1 MALYVITDG
10 NKNYI
15 RRDIDGKYVAAR
27 SRALADEFL
36 EKWKAEK
43 VLKNNL
49 TPKKRK
55 LYRVVEEDVG
65 FTVVKKSEQDQ
76 AEKPKEERKPEQ
88 LILSPQ
94 IEELRKKIED
104 VKKFIDDAEN
114 RRSELSDLLSNT
126 DKEIT
131 DIQHYIEFS
140 DINGEDIASTYNMLK
155 TRLKNRRQIKNEL
168 SVLRQLAECKM
179 DASMFGDLLT
189 VISDLDNK
197 TYVPR
202 VLTSLFS

>member
-65 FTVVKKSEQDQ
+65 FTVVKKPEQDQ

-94 IEELRKKIED
+94 IEELRKKIEG

-140 DINGEDIASTYNMLK
+140 DINGDDVASTYNMLK

>member
-65 FTVVKKSEQDQ
+65 FTVVKKPEQDQ
-76 AEKPKEERKPEQ
+76 VEKPKEERKPEQ

-94 IEELRKKIED
+94 IEELRKKIEG

>member
-65 FTVVKKSEQDQ
+65 FTVVKKPEQDQ
-76 AEKPKEERKPEQ
+76 AEKPKEEKKPEQ
-88 LILSPQ
+88 LLLSPQ
-94 IEELRKKIED
+94 IEELRKKIEG

>member
-65 FTVVKKSEQDQ
+65 FTVVKKPEQDQ

-88 LILSPQ
+88 LLLSPQ
-94 IEELRKKIED
+94 IEELRKKIEG

-140 DINGEDIASTYNMLK
+140 DINGEDITSTYNMLK

>member
-65 FTVVKKSEQDQ
+65 FTVVKKPEQDQ

-88 LILSPQ
+88 PILSPQ
-94 IEELRKKIED
+94 IEELRKKIEG

-140 DINGEDIASTYNMLK
+140 DINGDDVASTYNMLK

>member
-65 FTVVKKSEQDQ
+65 FTVVKKPEQDQ

-94 IEELRKKIED
+94 IEELRKKIEG

>member
-65 FTVVKKSEQDQ
+65 FTVVKNPEQDQ
-76 AEKPKEERKPEQ
+76 VEKPKEERKPEQ
-88 LILSPQ
+88 LLLSPQ
-94 IEELRKKIED
+94 IEELRKKIEG

-140 DINGEDIASTYNMLK
+140 DINGEDITSTYNMLK

>member
-65 FTVVKKSEQDQ
+65 FTVVKKPEQDQ

-94 IEELRKKIED
+94 IEELRKKIEG

-140 DINGEDIASTYNMLK
+140 DIDGEDITSTYNMLK

-168 SVLRQLAECKM
+168 SVLRQLADCKM

>member
-36 EKWKAEK
+36 EKWKDEK

-65 FTVVKKSEQDQ
+65 FTVVKKPEQDQ
-76 AEKPKEERKPEQ
+76 VEKPKEERKPEQ
-88 LILSPQ
+88 LLLSPQ
-94 IEELRKKIED
+94 IEELRKKIEG

>member
-15 RRDIDGKYVAAR
+15 RRDIDGKYVDAR

-55 LYRVVEEDVG
+55 FYRVVEEDVG
-65 FTVVKKSEQDQ
+65 FTVIKKPEQDQTENPKEETKSEQLTIS
-76 AEKPKEERKPEQ
+76 PKIK
-88 LILSPQ
+88 
-94 IEELRKKIED
+94 ELREKIEG
-104 VKKFIDDAEN
+104 VKKFIDDAES

-140 DINGEDIASTYNMLK
+140 DIDGDDIVSTYDMLK

-168 SVLRQLAECKM
+168 SILRQLAECKM

>member
-65 FTVVKKSEQDQ
+65 FTVVKKPEQDQ
-76 AEKPKEERKPEQ
+76 AEKPKEEKKPEQ
-88 LILSPQ
+88 LLLSPQ
-94 IEELRKKIED
+94 IEELRKKIEG
-104 VKKFIDDAEN
+104 VKKFIDDADN

>member
-65 FTVVKKSEQDQ
+65 FTVVKKPEQDQ
-76 AEKPKEERKPEQ
+76 VEKPKEERKPEQ
-88 LILSPQ
+88 LLLSPQ
-94 IEELRKKIED
+94 IEELRKKIEG

-202 VLTSLFS
+202 VLTSLFG